1 MRMGDDTMVEE
12 DKISLTQAAYDIFFV
27 HIEYAEAVL
36 AATTAENILNVYN
49 GFQSIPGSCRWF

>member
-1 MRMGDDTMVEE
+1 MVEE

-49 GFQSIPGSCRWF
+49 GFQSIPGPCRWF

>member
-27 HIEYAEAVL
+27 HIKYAEAVL

-49 GFQSIPGSCRWF
+49 GFQSIPGPC